1 MLFEEN
7 IRSYLG
13 VKARA
18 NKRMNE
24 TLNKRED
31 AVYFPFMNNSITII
45 CDELI
50 LPRQPQNSIY
60 LLPVINPK
68 IVNGLQTSWVLFEN
82 YKKDKSL
89 LEDVYVNIRVY
100 ESKDK
105 ALIVKITDATNTQT
119 PINYRDKISNKDF
132 NTYAKEIFANI
143 KVNYIIKRGE
153 FFSKDNSQ
161 YKDSIESELV
171 LKFWYASFFEEPE
184 TAKNSIS
191 TILQRIFDS
200 TYIENHPLEKLFNGD
215 KNSPIYSQ
223 LLTAYKIYRF
233 IQNEKSQ
240 FIDKYDFISYSDEL
254 LCYGIYK
261 KIGINLVDYNDSDK
275 LNRAYKDS
283 VAVINETLTGE
294 NQNPLKQEKIFVQ

>member
-31 AVYFPFMNNSITII
+31 AVYFPFMNNGITII

-132 NTYAKEIFANI
+132 RSCQE
-143 KVNYIIKRGE
+143 
-153 FFSKDNSQ
+153 
-161 YKDSIESELV
+161 
-171 LKFWYASFFEEPE
+171 
-184 TAKNSIS
+184 
-191 TILQRIFDS
+191 
-200 TYIENHPLEKLFNGD
+200 
-215 KNSPIYSQ
+215 
-223 LLTAYKIYRF
+223 
-233 IQNEKSQ
+233 
-240 FIDKYDFISYSDEL
+240 
-254 LCYGIYK
+254 
-261 KIGINLVDYNDSDK
+261 INLTSLAKYPEEILVPV
-275 LNRAYKDS
+275 RR
-283 VAVINETLTGE
+283 IPEGM
-294 NQNPLKQEKIFVQ
+294 